1 MKTKQHLIQLC
12 LCGAPLLVLPFTA
25 QAQFNYTTANGQI
38 TITKYTSSG
47 RTVTI
52 PGTIN
57 GLPVTSIGVAGGINT
72 SGVNGG
78 AVSLYG
84 ADGVSLASTA
94 VIDAHADGYG

>member
-57 GLPVTSIGVAGGINT
+57 GLQIGR
-72 SGVNGG
+72 
-78 AVSLYG
+78 
-84 ADGVSLASTA
+84 
-94 VIDAHADGYG
+94 AHA